1 MRVIVEAER
10 GLPCGKDDVRDMAN
24 RLLRERGGKEVGKN
38 WVDRFVQRNPELR
51 TRRSRLYD
59 HQRALCEDPVLIKGW
74 FELVQNMK
82 AKYSIVDEDIY
93 NFNKTSFIIG
103 KILLQSVITG
113 SDKSG
118 RTKKIQLGNREWVT
132 LIQGV
137 GATGTRIP
145 AFLIFAGKVLIS
157 T

>member
-24 RLLRERGGKEVGKN
+24 RLLRERGGKGVGKN

-59 HQRALCEDPVLIKGW
+59 YQRALCEDLVLIKGW

-82 AKYSIVDEDIY
+82 VKYSIVDEDIY
-93 NFNKTSFIIG
+93 NFDKTGFIIG
-103 KILLQSVITG
+103 KILLQLVITG
-113 SDKSG
+113 LDKLG
-118 RTKKIQLGNREWVT
+118 RTKKI
-132 LIQGV
+132 
-137 GATGTRIP
+137 
-145 AFLIFAGKVLIS
+145 
-157 T
+157 